1 VVTFTVEE
9 VKDGTVLVSTF
20 EVLLVVWIVVEVLC
34 SKVVVTRDLVEE
46 VTVTLMVVEKQQ
58 KQFIEKP

>member
-9 VKDGTVLVSTF
+9 VIDGTVLDSTF
-20 EVLLVVWIVVEVLC
+20 EVLLVVWIVVEILC
-34 SKVVVTRDLVEE
+34 SKVVVSDCEE
-46 VTVTLMVVEKQQ
+46 VTVTAIVVVEKQQ

>member
-9 VKDGTVLVSTF
+9 VKDGTVLDSTF
-20 EVLLVVWIVVEVLC
+20 EVLLVVWIVVEILC
-34 SKVVVTRDLVEE
+34 SKVVRDLVEE

>member
-34 SKVVVTRDLVEE
+34 SKRVVVRESMEE

>member
-20 EVLLVVWIVVEVLC
+20 EVLLVVWIVVEVC
-34 SKVVVTRDLVEE
+34 SRILVVRESIEE